1 MELEEGEPVLKSQ
14 GEGLNFLTNNVLR
27 GATLET

>member
-14 GEGLNFLTNNVLR
+14 REGLNLLTSTVLR
-27 GATLET
+27 GAALEA